1 MEKQA
6 PRHAMLWLV
15 LLSLSIGV
23 FAQSSEKPARRAP
36 TLTNDD
42 LLSPPRQQIISDS
55 GAAAQL
61 PTVAGRAVES
71 DGRIFWH
78 RDPREAANL
87 AGSGNRLIIV
97 DVFTDWCGWCK
108 KMDQEIYTDPRIVAL
123 SREDVFL
130 KLNAEDRSAGQE
142 FARQAGVNR
151 FPTTLILN
159 SEGRVLDT
167 KTGFIQTPEAF
178 LQFVRRARA
187 ARP

>member
-6 PRHAMLWLV
+6 TRHAMLWFV

-23 FAQSSEKPARRAP
+23 FAQSSDKPTRRVP
-36 TLTNDD
+36 RLSNDD
-42 LLSPPRQQIISDS
+42 LLSSPRQQIISDS
-55 GAAAQL
+55 GAAA
-61 PTVAGRAVES
+61 PGRAVES
-71 DGRIFWH
+71 DGRILWH

-87 AGSGNRLIIV
+87 ATPGNKLIIV

-167 KTGFIQTPEAF
+167 KTGFIQTPETF
-178 LQFVRRARA
+178 LQFVRRARV